1 MRVCRDKEMPNDLIL
16 VKSVDDIIVL
26 SKYSYEKWVQSYP
39 VYFNFV
45 LQIILW
51 VQNEKS
57 SHNFSTKYFNR
68 KPTDIKA
75 GATKAKH

>member
-1 MRVCRDKEMPNDLIL
+1 M
-16 VKSVDDIIVL
+16 VKSVDNIIVFSNL
-26 SKYSYEKWVQSYP
+26 RNRNILTKSEYTGYP
-39 VYFNFV
+39 AYFNFV
-45 LQIILW
+45 LQIILC